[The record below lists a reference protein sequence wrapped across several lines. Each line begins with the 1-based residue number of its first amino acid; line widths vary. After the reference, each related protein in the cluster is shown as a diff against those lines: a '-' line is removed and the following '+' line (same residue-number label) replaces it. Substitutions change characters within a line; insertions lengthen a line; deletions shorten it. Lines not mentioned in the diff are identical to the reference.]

1 MKGIVEASRKAVLRQ
16 RDAGIAPPEDESDE
30 GTPRNVPEG
39 DDEEGVPDYVPEEA
53 HDQEPTVCSAG
64 AGGASGNFGVSRTSI
79 DSGNPAGPSSKGKEK
94 VGDLPEPERA
104 NPPSGSGSPHSAAD
118 MQDVPFEAVGGPSG
132 AVAPEFPTSVEPNR
146 SSEIPASADPIST
159 PGDSNTEAG
168 QTGKRKA
175 SFSSGR
181 PFPKIPRVVAYVNS
195 SSEDE
200 GEDDASVTPP
210 REQVRESAGGSAG
223 FPRAAPS
230 AELPEGDVGDM
241 GSSPQIDDPTPE
253 TIFRAMASGRA
264 YIGED
269 RWSRLRTGTVWW
281 PRCLGLAKLAKPKRK
296 KIRRLEAQ
304 LKESEDHCSR
314 AELARQEEARSGEM
328 LVNQCLA
335 RQMEAEQ
342 RASSAAEEVRT
353 LQDQLS
359 STREALLR
367 AEQNAEDAKS
377 AYERRI
383 NDLECQALTAK
394 ELSKGSRLEMEL
406 QSVDRFKRSPA
417 YDALLLR
424 EFQRGMVSAGE
435 FFKQRNRA
443 TDRARANWS
452 LSIRKHVDTSLESLR
467 IQMKEWRAYC
477 RSKGKTPH
485 PMHLEVPTAES
496 FSTFYASER
505 ASFSNEIP
513 DLGPV
518 PGTDY
523 SSWMDDE
530 EDVIIWPSDDSLLSE
545 YVMEPD
551 PDVGRSGSPPP
562 APSS

>member
-1 MKGIVEASRKAVLRQ
+1 MEEGGMDTAEHEVEEEEMEEEENVGLRVVVKKVRVKTKVKKAMKKMSDGLARRMKGIVEASRKAVLRQ

-30 GTPRNVPEG
+30 GTPGNVPEG
-39 DDEEGVPDYVPEEA
+39 DDEEGVPDCVLEEA
-53 HDQEPTVCSAG
+53 HDQEPTVCSVG
-64 AGGASGNFGVSRTSI
+64 AEGTSGNFGVSRTSA
-79 DSGNPAGPSSKGKEK
+79 DSGNPAGPSSKEKEK
-94 VGDLPEPERA
+94 VGDLPEPEQA

-118 MQDVPFEAVGGPSG
+118 MQDVPLEAVGGPSG

-146 SSEIPASADPIST
+146 YSSEIPASADPIST

-223 FPRAAPS
+223 LPPATPS

-269 RWSRLRTGTVWW
+269 RWSHFRTGTVSD
-281 PRCLGLAKLAKPKRK
+281 RLRNFFNSASYMVAEMSGACQAGEAQAER
-296 KIRRLEAQ
+296 IRRLEAQ

-314 AELARQEEARSGEM
+314 AESARQEEARSSEM

-383 NDLECQALTAK
+383 DDLECQALTAK
-394 ELSKGSRLEMEL
+394 ELSKGARLEMEL

-424 EFQRGMVSAGE
+424 EF
-435 FFKQRNRA
+435 
-443 TDRARANWS
+443 
-452 LSIRKHVDTSLESLR
+452 
-467 IQMKEWRAYC
+467 
-477 RSKGKTPH
+477 
-485 PMHLEVPTAES
+485 
-496 FSTFYASER
+496 
-505 ASFSNEIP
+505 
-513 DLGPV
+513 
-518 PGTDY
+518 
-523 SSWMDDE
+523 
-530 EDVIIWPSDDSLLSE
+530 
-545 YVMEPD
+545 
-551 PDVGRSGSPPP
+551 
-562 APSS
+562 

>member
-30 GTPRNVPEG
+30 GTPGNVPEG

-64 AGGASGNFGVSRTSI
+64 AEGASGNFGVSKTSV

-132 AVAPEFPTSVEPNR
+132 AVAPEFPTLVEPNR

-159 PGDSNTEAG
+159 PGDSNTKAG

-223 FPRAAPS
+223 LPRAAPS

-269 RWSRLRTGTVWW
+269 RWSRLRTGTMVAEMSGA
-281 PRCLGLAKLAKPKRK
+281 CEAGEAQAE

-551 PDVGRSGSPPP
+551 PDVGRSSSPPP